1 MIIPVE
7 KLFGMYKETA
17 PEPLQTAVVTLV
29 AGRIW
34 AVIRRWRRRDAARCR
49 LCDRCNFTA
58 GDDGH
63 GVCIVASR
71 SPVTI
76 EEAPSF
82 GARIPNVR

>member
-7 KLFGMYKETA
+7 NLFRMYEETA
-17 PEPLQTAVVTLV
+17 PEPLQTAVVTLA

-34 AVIRRWRRRDAARCR
+34 AVIRRWRRHDGARCR
-49 LCDRCNFTA
+49 LCDRCTFTA
-58 GDDGH
+58 GDDGQ

-71 SPVTI
+71 SPVTP

-82 GARIPNVR
+82 GVRTPTVR